1 VRRPLLRAALL
12 GAANV
17 CGALAGEGLLVA
29 SGQIVAPPDVASA
42 LARVV

>member
-1 VRRPLLRAALL
+1 LL

-17 CGALAGEGLLVA
+17 CGALVGEGLLVA